1 MKLHSKDIEELTF
14 MEAGGYVP
22 SKYKSKSEKRVNN
35 LKKIKRRNLSQY
47 NKEYE

>member
-14 MEAGGYVP
+14 MEEGGYV
-22 SKYKSKSEKRVNN
+22 SRKFKSKSEKKANN